1 MHLLYF
7 IFIYLDLSD
16 RNFIK
21 RYRLSK
27 NLAKRVITLL
37 TPFMNVPSTSRGL
50 SIERKVRISKLIQ
63 IYNSILYNLYFI
75 LYCLSGTMMNIL
87 ILQ

>member
-1 MHLLYF
+1 MLLVNITYVIIIEMHLLYF
-7 IFIYLDLSD
+7 IFIFLDLSD

-37 TPFMNVPSTSRGL
+37 TPFMIVPSTSRGL
-50 SIERKVRISKLIQ
+50 SIERKVRTSETL
-63 IYNSILYNLYFI
+63 
-75 LYCLSGTMMNIL
+75 
-87 ILQ
+87 

>member
-1 MHLLYF
+1 MLLPIGKYYVTIINMYLLYF
-7 IFIYLDLSD
+7 IFIFLDLSD

-50 SIERKVRISKLIQ
+50 SIERKVRISETI
-63 IYNSILYNLYFI
+63 
-75 LYCLSGTMMNIL
+75 
-87 ILQ
+87 